1 MTYTASRVKQEIAK
15 EGILPYSL
23 FFATSY
29 RTPYG
34 LWQQWRSR
42 DRMQPDEVEQAPTAA
57 LALHWGTSVLQIAVT
72 AAIVD
77 PKKAYAALVS
87 LYMYTII
94 LGFAFWVSLG
104 LLMTKTRDKTKWRE
118 SRRYRPWLSPIHVF
132 VYGISSAFMLIVAFV
147 PAAKGSP
154 FHDSVTGIP
163 WYIIPTIGVT
173 APFWGVLWYWG
184 FLFYQAKI
192 RREQLVVT
200 RQPYWAADPH
210 CPGEYVQLAE
220 VIDHTWEI
228 PIRQGDL
235 ESSSQES
242 VTERQTKTR
251 AHAREILLRDVED

>member
-1 MTYTASRVKQEIAK
+1 
-15 EGILPYSL
+15 
-23 FFATSY
+23 
-29 RTPYG
+29 
-34 LWQQWRSR
+34 
-42 DRMQPDEVEQAPTAA
+42 MQPDEVEQAPTAA

-94 LGFAFWVSLG
+94 LGFAFWVSVG
-104 LLMTKTRDKTKWRE
+104 LLITKTRDKTKWRE
-118 SRRYRPWLSPIHVF
+118 SRRYRPWLSPVHVF
-132 VYGISSAFMLIVAFV
+132 VYGLSSAFMLIVAFV

-242 VTERQTKTR
+242 VSERQTKTR